1 MARPR
6 ETYWFALKV
15 FYNRVEKIKADFKA
29 ARYETYIPMTV
40 IEKFQKGELEYIEKP
55 VVASLLFV
63 RCSESFLVRYKR
75 ENSDEF
81 LYYSSP
87 GNNKPARIR
96 DREMEIF
103 RQATML
109 AGSGAEYLGSETSRW
124 CIGDRFKVTQGL
136 YSGLEGYVK
145 RIKHA
150 RKFIVCI
157 EGVAAVSISS
167 IHPKFLERI
176 EAPGKDDSN

>member
-1 MARPR
+1 MHSPLPILSSNELSVNRLTFSYSEFFAMARPR

-29 ARYETYIPMTV
+29 ARYETYVPMTV

-109 AGSGAEYLGSETSRW
+109 AGSGAEYLGSETSR
-124 CIGDRFKVTQGL
+124 
-136 YSGLEGYVK
+136 
-145 RIKHA
+145 
-150 RKFIVCI
+150 
-157 EGVAAVSISS
+157 
-167 IHPKFLERI
+167 
-176 EAPGKDDSN
+176 

>member
-15 FYNRVEKIKADFKA
+15 FYNKVEKVKADFKA
-29 ARYETYIPMTV
+29 ARYETYVPMTV

-63 RCSESFLVRYKR
+63 RCSEKFLQGYKR
-75 ENSDEF
+75 ENNDEF
-81 LYYSSP
+81 LYYTAP
-87 GNNKPARIR
+87 GDNKPARIK
-96 DREMEIF
+96 DREMDIF

-176 EAPGKDDSN
+176 EAPGKDDIN